1 MAFLLRHYL
10 TFTGIKCWCYTP
22 AGFNFIILVLGQDF
36 LSACR
41 LLFICMAQSGSYRQQ
56 LYWIKMKTIDVDE
69 ELYRYIASHTQ
80 HIGESA
86 SDILRRML
94 KFTAGQ
100 DTPTDRAMASSSAAA
115 VAEATADNRVS
126 RPQDRVRAV
135 RELLLSDEYAEQKKA
150 INRFMLILS
159 TLYRLDPSAFGAATE
174 SLLGRTRVYFAGNQQ
189 TLVQNG
195 THTKPQ
201 HIPGTPYWVIT
212 NTNTGRK
219 RSMIE
224 HIMLSM
230 QFPTELTDKVCG
242 TL

>member
-1 MAFLLRHYL
+1 
-10 TFTGIKCWCYTP
+10 
-22 AGFNFIILVLGQDF
+22 
-36 LSACR
+36 
-41 LLFICMAQSGSYRQQ
+41 
-56 LYWIKMKTIDVDE
+56 MKTIEVDE

-100 DTPTDRAMASSSAAA
+100 SAPVAPVPASAPKDA
-115 VAEATADNRVS
+115 VVAKQEN
-126 RPQDRVRAV
+126 RPQNRVRAM
-135 RELLLSDEYAEQKKA
+135 RELLLSDEYAEQKKVV
-150 INRFMLILS
+150 NRFMLILS
-159 TLYRLDPSAFGAATE
+159 TLYTLDAKAFGEATE
-174 SLLGRTRVYFAGNQQ
+174 SLHGRTRVYFAGNQQ
-189 TLVQNG
+189 TLIQSG

-219 RSMIE
+219 RSMVE

-230 QFPTELTDKVCG
+230 QFPPELTEKVCG

>member
-1 MAFLLRHYL
+1 
-10 TFTGIKCWCYTP
+10 
-22 AGFNFIILVLGQDF
+22 
-36 LSACR
+36 
-41 LLFICMAQSGSYRQQ
+41 
-56 LYWIKMKTIDVDE
+56 MKTIEVDE

-94 KFTAGQ
+94 KFSAGQ
-100 DTPTDRAMASSSAAA
+100 RAPAATPVAAIAGSTAKESA
-115 VAEATADNRVS
+115 VVKEEA
-126 RPQDRVRAV
+126 RPLDRVRAM

-150 INRFMLILS
+150 VNRFMLILS
-159 TLYRLDPSAFGAATE
+159 TLYNLDPKAFAAATE
-174 SLLGRTRVYFAGNQQ
+174 SLHGRTRVYFAGNQQ

-201 HIPGTPYWVIT
+201 HVPGTPYWVIT

-219 RSMIE
+219 RSMVE
-224 HIMLSM
+224 HIMQSM